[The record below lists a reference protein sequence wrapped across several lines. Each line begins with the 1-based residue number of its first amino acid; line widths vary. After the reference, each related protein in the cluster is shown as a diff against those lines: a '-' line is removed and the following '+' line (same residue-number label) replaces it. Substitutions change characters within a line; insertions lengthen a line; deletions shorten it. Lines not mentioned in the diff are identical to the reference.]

1 MTKNECRKCIQK
13 ERNNNN
19 MRIGIIGTG
28 RIAARFADTA
38 LTGVDS
44 AYISCVY
51 NPREES
57 AVRFIQQH
65 NIQACTTDWD
75 EFVDNIDAAYVASPH
90 ETHYEYSRKLLLK
103 GKHVLCEKPAALM
116 KKQVMELIDIAHDKG
131 LVYMEAIKTAYCPG
145 YKALIQIAESGRI
158 GRIVEVEAAFSRLTP
173 LNTREYKDEDCN
185 GSFLEFGSY
194 TLLPVLRL
202 LGCEYDDVTFRTVR
216 AQNGVDAYTKAFIE
230 YKDRDKTGCVDK
242 TAIVK
247 TGLAAKTEGQLVIT
261 GTNGYILAKSPWW
274 LTKEFEV
281 RYEDPGK
288 IERYKFEYEGTGL
301 CYEVREFLSRIKY
314 ADANNETCIYSGS
327 EDISIAMAGIIE
339 QFTNWNTPLY
349 KDMHNQFLKTGKNK
363 AMPKIWAHRGCCTL
377 YPENTLEAF
386 NAAAMLEGLT
396 GIELDIQL
404 TADGEMVVFHDENL
418 KRVTHIDRNVR
429 SCTLAEIKSIAI
441 PANDGKYCNI
451 PTLEEVLV
459 MMKPYCE
466 SRGILI
472 NIELKTSVIRYDGIE
487 SKAYELVRKY
497 GMEQYIVWSSFLAES
512 VDIIKRIDSNAKTA
526 VLAMSLEECI
536 SMARATHADALHPYI
551 GGLVY
556 ALPQDMQG
564 MPVRAWNGDEPFFND
579 GRPLKEAHLEEY
591 RYYGATDIFTNIP
604 ERYV

>member
-1 MTKNECRKCIQK
+1 
-13 ERNNNN
+13 

-38 LTGVDS
+38 LTGVES
-44 AYISCVY
+44 IYISCVY

-57 AVRFIQQH
+57 ALRFIQQH
-65 NIQACTTDWD
+65 NIQACTADWD

-90 ETHYEYSRKLLLK
+90 ETHYEYSRKLLLSR
-103 GKHVLCEKPAALM
+103 KHVLCEKPAAL
-116 KKQVMELIDIAHDKG
+116 KKEQVRELIDIAQNNQ
-131 LVYMEAIKTAYCPG
+131 LVYMEALKTAYCPG

-173 LNTREYKDEDCN
+173 LNTREYKDDDCN

-194 TLLPVLRL
+194 TLLPVLTL

-230 YKDRDKTGCVDK
+230 YKDEYIDK

-247 TGLAAKTEGQLVIT
+247 TGLGAKTEGQLVVT

-281 RYEDPGK
+281 RYENPGK
-288 IERYKFEYEGTGL
+288 IERYRFGYEGTGL
-301 CYEVREFLSRIKY
+301 CYEVREFVHRIK
-314 ADANNETCIYSGS
+314 NNDKKTVDIY
-327 EDISIAMAGIIE
+327 DNISIAMAE
-339 QFTNWNTPLY
+339 VMERFTDWNTPIY
-349 KDMHNQFLKTGKNK
+349 KDRHDQFLATGKNK

-386 NAAAMLEGLT
+386 RAAAELDGIT

-404 TADGEMVVFHDENL
+404 TSDGEMVVFHDENL
-418 KRVTHIDRNVR
+418 RRVTHIDRNVR
-429 SCTLAEIKSIAI
+429 GCTLAEIKNIAI
-441 PANDGKYCNI
+441 PANDGKYCSI

-487 SKAYELVRKY
+487 SKAYEIVRKY

-512 VDIIKRIDSNAKTA
+512 VDIMKKIDRDAKTA
-526 VLAMSLEECI
+526 VLAMSIEECI
-536 SMARATHADALHPYI
+536 SMARDTAADALHPYI

-556 ALPQDMQG
+556 TLPQDMQG

-591 RYYGATDIFTNIP
+591 RYYGATDIFTNMP
-604 ERYV
+604 EKYV

>member
-1 MTKNECRKCIQK
+1 
-13 ERNNNN
+13 

-38 LTGVDS
+38 LTGVES
-44 AYISCVY
+44 IYISCVY

-57 AVRFIQQH
+57 ALRFIQQH
-65 NIQACTTDWD
+65 NIQACTADWD

-90 ETHYEYSRKLLLK
+90 ETHYEYSRKLLLS
-103 GKHVLCEKPAALM
+103 GKHVLCEKPAAL
-116 KKQVMELIDIAHDKG
+116 KKEQVRELIDIAQNNQ
-131 LVYMEAIKTAYCPG
+131 LVYMEALKTAYCPG

-173 LNTREYKDEDCN
+173 LNTREYKDDDCN

-194 TLLPVLRL
+194 TLLPVLTL

-230 YKDRDKTGCVDK
+230 YKDEYIDK

-247 TGLAAKTEGQLVIT
+247 TGLGAKTEGQLVVT

-281 RYEDPGK
+281 RYENPGK
-288 IERYKFEYEGTGL
+288 IERYRFGYEGTGL
-301 CYEVREFLSRIKY
+301 CYEVREFVHRIK
-314 ADANNETCIYSGS
+314 NNDKKTVDIS
-327 EDISIAMAGIIE
+327 DNISIAMAGVME
-339 QFTNWNTPLY
+339 RFADWNTPIY
-349 KDMHNQFLKTGKNK
+349 KDRHNQFLATGKNK

-386 NAAAMLEGLT
+386 RAAAELDGIT

-404 TADGEMVVFHDENL
+404 TSDGEMVVFHDENL
-418 KRVTHIDRNVR
+418 RRVTHIDRNVR
-429 SCTLAEIKSIAI
+429 GCTLAEIKNIAI
-441 PANDGKYCNI
+441 PANDGKYCSI

-472 NIELKTSVIRYDGIE
+472 NIELKTSIIRYDGIE
-487 SKAYELVRKY
+487 SKAYEIVRKY

-512 VDIIKRIDSNAKTA
+512 VDIIKKIDRDAKTA
-526 VLAMSLEECI
+526 VLAMSIEECI
-536 SMARATHADALHPYI
+536 SMARDTAADALHPYI

-604 ERYV
+604 EKYV

>member
-1 MTKNECRKCIQK
+1 
-13 ERNNNN
+13 

-38 LTGVDS
+38 LTGIES
-44 AYISCVY
+44 TYISCVY

-65 NIQACTTDWD
+65 NIQACTADWD

-90 ETHYEYSRKLLLK
+90 ETHYEYSRKLLLS
-103 GKHVLCEKPAALM
+103 GKHVLCEKPAAL
-116 KKQVMELIDIAHDKG
+116 KKEHVRELIDIAQNNQ
-131 LVYMEAIKTAYCPG
+131 LVYMEALKTAYCPG

-173 LNTREYKDEDCN
+173 LNTREYKDDDCN

-194 TLLPVLRL
+194 TLLPVLTL

-216 AQNGVDAYTKAFIE
+216 AQNGVDVYTKAFIE
-230 YKDRDKTGCVDK
+230 YKDEYIDK

-247 TGLAAKTEGQLVIT
+247 TGLGAKTEGQLVVT

-281 RYEDPGK
+281 RYENPGK
-288 IERYKFEYEGTGL
+288 IERYRFGYEGTGL
-301 CYEVREFLSRIKY
+301 CYEVREFVHRIKN
-314 ADANNETCIYSGS
+314 DDKITVDISDN
-327 EDISIAMAGIIE
+327 ISIAMAGVME
-339 QFTNWNTPLY
+339 RFADWNTPIY
-349 KDMHNQFLKTGKNK
+349 KDRHDQFLATGKNK

-386 NAAAMLEGLT
+386 RAAAELDGIT
-396 GIELDIQL
+396 GIELEIQL
-404 TADGEMVVFHDENL
+404 TSDGEMVVFHDENL
-418 KRVTHIDRNVR
+418 RRVTHIDRNVR
-429 SCTLAEIKSIAI
+429 GCTLAEIKNIAI
-441 PANDGKYCNI
+441 PANDGKYCSI

-487 SKAYELVRKY
+487 SKAYEIVRKY

-512 VDIIKRIDSNAKTA
+512 VDIIKKIDQDAKTA
-526 VLAMSLEECI
+526 VLAMSIEECI
-536 SMARATHADALHPYI
+536 SMARDTAADALHPYI

>member
-1 MTKNECRKCIQK
+1 
-13 ERNNNN
+13 

-38 LTGVDS
+38 LTGVES
-44 AYISCVY
+44 IYISCVY

-57 AVRFIQQH
+57 ALRFIQQH
-65 NIQACTTDWD
+65 NIQACTADWD

-90 ETHYEYSRKLLLK
+90 ETHYEYSRKLLLS
-103 GKHVLCEKPAALM
+103 GKHVLCEKPAAL
-116 KKQVMELIDIAHDKG
+116 KKEQVRELIDIAQNNQ
-131 LVYMEAIKTAYCPG
+131 LVYMEALKTAYCPG

-173 LNTREYKDEDCN
+173 LNTREYKDDDCN

-194 TLLPVLRL
+194 TLLPVLTL

-230 YKDRDKTGCVDK
+230 YKDEYIDK

-247 TGLAAKTEGQLVIT
+247 TGLGAKTEGQLVVT

-281 RYEDPGK
+281 RYENPGK
-288 IERYKFEYEGTGL
+288 IERYRFGYEGTGL
-301 CYEVREFLSRIKY
+301 CYEVREFVHRIK
-314 ADANNETCIYSGS
+314 NNDKKTVDIS
-327 EDISIAMAGIIE
+327 DNISIAMAGVME
-339 QFTNWNTPLY
+339 RFADWNTPIY
-349 KDMHNQFLKTGKNK
+349 KDRHNQFLATGKNK
-363 AMPKIWAHRGCCTL
+363 AMPKIWAQRGCCTL

-386 NAAAMLEGLT
+386 RAAAELDGIT

-404 TADGEMVVFHDENL
+404 TSDGEMVVFHDENL
-418 KRVTHIDRNVR
+418 RRVTHIDRNVR
-429 SCTLAEIKSIAI
+429 GCTLAEIKNIAI
-441 PANDGKYCNI
+441 PANDGKYCSI

-472 NIELKTSVIRYDGIE
+472 NIELKTSIIRYDGIE
-487 SKAYELVRKY
+487 SKAYEIVRKY

-512 VDIIKRIDSNAKTA
+512 VDIIKKIDRDAKTA
-526 VLAMSLEECI
+526 VLAMSIEECI
-536 SMARATHADALHPYI
+536 SMARDTAADALHPYI

>member
-1 MTKNECRKCIQK
+1 
-13 ERNNNN
+13 

-38 LTGVDS
+38 LTGIES
-44 AYISCVY
+44 TYISCVY

-65 NIQACTTDWD
+65 NIQACTADWD

-90 ETHYEYSRKLLLK
+90 ETHYEYSRKLLLS
-103 GKHVLCEKPAALM
+103 GKHVLCEKPAAL
-116 KKQVMELIDIAHDKG
+116 KKEQVRELIDIAQNNQ
-131 LVYMEAIKTAYCPG
+131 LVYMEALKTAYCPG
-145 YKALIQIAESGRI
+145 YKALIKIAESGRI

-173 LNTREYKDEDCN
+173 LNTREYKDDDCN

-194 TLLPVLRL
+194 TLLPVLTL

-230 YKDRDKTGCVDK
+230 YKDEYIDK

-247 TGLAAKTEGQLVIT
+247 TGLGAKTEGQLVVT

-281 RYEDPGK
+281 RYENPGK
-288 IERYKFEYEGTGL
+288 IERYRFGYEGTGL
-301 CYEVREFLSRIKY
+301 CYEVREFVHRIK
-314 ADANNETCIYSGS
+314 NNDKKTVDIS
-327 EDISIAMAGIIE
+327 DNISIAMAGVME
-339 QFTNWNTPLY
+339 RFTDWNTPIY
-349 KDMHNQFLKTGKNK
+349 KDRHDQFLATGKNK

-386 NAAAMLEGLT
+386 RAAAELDGIT

-404 TADGEMVVFHDENL
+404 TSDGEMVVFHDENL
-418 KRVTHIDRNVR
+418 RRVTHIDRNVR
-429 SCTLAEIKSIAI
+429 GCTLAEIKNIAI
-441 PANDGKYCNI
+441 PANDGKYCSI

-487 SKAYELVRKY
+487 SKAYEIVRKY

-512 VDIIKRIDSNAKTA
+512 VDIIKKIDRDAKTA
-526 VLAMSLEECI
+526 VLAMSIEECI
-536 SMARATHADALHPYI
+536 SMARDTAADALHPYI

-604 ERYV
+604 EKYV

>member
-1 MTKNECRKCIQK
+1 
-13 ERNNNN
+13 

-38 LTGVDS
+38 LTGIES
-44 AYISCVY
+44 TYISCVY

-65 NIQACTTDWD
+65 NIQACTADWD

-90 ETHYEYSRKLLLK
+90 ETHYEYSRKLLLS
-103 GKHVLCEKPAALM
+103 GKHVLCEKPAAL
-116 KKQVMELIDIAHDKG
+116 KKEQVRELIDIAQNNQ
-131 LVYMEAIKTAYCPG
+131 LVYMEALKTAYCPG
-145 YKALIQIAESGRI
+145 YKALIKIAESGRI

-173 LNTREYKDEDCN
+173 LNTREYKDDDCN

-194 TLLPVLRL
+194 TLLPVLTL

-230 YKDRDKTGCVDK
+230 YKDEYIDK

-247 TGLAAKTEGQLVIT
+247 TGLGAKTEGQLVVT

-281 RYEDPGK
+281 RYENPGK
-288 IERYKFEYEGTGL
+288 IERYRFGYEGTGL
-301 CYEVREFLSRIKY
+301 CYEVREFVHRIK
-314 ADANNETCIYSGS
+314 NNDKKTVDIS
-327 EDISIAMAGIIE
+327 DNISIAMAGVME
-339 QFTNWNTPLY
+339 RFTDWNTPIY
-349 KDMHNQFLKTGKNK
+349 KDRHDQFLATGKNK

-386 NAAAMLEGLT
+386 RAAAELDGIT

-404 TADGEMVVFHDENL
+404 TSDGEMVVFHDENL
-418 KRVTHIDRNVR
+418 RRVTHIDRNVR
-429 SCTLAEIKSIAI
+429 GCTLAAIKNIAI
-441 PANDGKYCNI
+441 PANDGKYCSI

-487 SKAYELVRKY
+487 SKAYEIVRKY

-512 VDIIKRIDSNAKTA
+512 VDIIKKIDRDAKTA
-526 VLAMSLEECI
+526 VLAMSIEECI
-536 SMARATHADALHPYI
+536 SMARDTAVDALHPYI

>member
-1 MTKNECRKCIQK
+1 MV
-13 ERNNNN
+13 N

-38 LTGVDS
+38 LTGIES
-44 AYISCVY
+44 TYISCVY

-65 NIQACTTDWD
+65 NIQACTADWD

-90 ETHYEYSRKLLLK
+90 ETHYEYSRKLLLS
-103 GKHVLCEKPAALM
+103 GKHVLCEKPAAL
-116 KKQVMELIDIAHDKG
+116 KKEHVRELIDIAQNNQ
-131 LVYMEAIKTAYCPG
+131 LVYMEALKTAYCPG

-173 LNTREYKDEDCN
+173 LNTREYKDDDCN

-194 TLLPVLRL
+194 TLLPVLTL

-230 YKDRDKTGCVDK
+230 YKDEYIDK

-247 TGLAAKTEGQLVIT
+247 TGLGAKTEGQLVVT

-281 RYEDPGK
+281 RYENPGK
-288 IERYKFEYEGTGL
+288 IERYRFGYEGTGL
-301 CYEVREFLSRIKY
+301 CYEVREFVHRIK
-314 ADANNETCIYSGS
+314 NNDKKTVDIY
-327 EDISIAMAGIIE
+327 DNISIAMAE
-339 QFTNWNTPLY
+339 VMERFTDWNTPIY
-349 KDMHNQFLKTGKNK
+349 KDRHDQFLATGKNK
-363 AMPKIWAHRGCCTL
+363 AMPKIWARRGCCTL

-386 NAAAMLEGLT
+386 RAAAELDGIT

-404 TADGEMVVFHDENL
+404 TSDGEMVVFHDENL
-418 KRVTHIDRNVR
+418 RRVTHIDRNVR
-429 SCTLAEIKSIAI
+429 GCTLAEIKNIAI
-441 PANDGKYCNI
+441 PANDGKYCSI

-487 SKAYELVRKY
+487 SKAYEIVRKY

-512 VDIIKRIDSNAKTA
+512 VDIMKKIDRDAKTA
-526 VLAMSLEECI
+526 VLAMSIEECI
-536 SMARATHADALHPYI
+536 SMARDTAADALHPYI

-556 ALPQDMQG
+556 TLPQDMQG

-591 RYYGATDIFTNIP
+591 RYYGATDIFTNMP
-604 ERYV
+604 EKYV

>member
-1 MTKNECRKCIQK
+1 
-13 ERNNNN
+13 

-38 LTGVDS
+38 LTGIES
-44 AYISCVY
+44 TYISCVY

-65 NIQACTTDWD
+65 NIQACTADWD

-90 ETHYEYSRKLLLK
+90 ETHYEYSRKLLLS
-103 GKHVLCEKPAALM
+103 GKHVLCEKPAAL
-116 KKQVMELIDIAHDKG
+116 KKEQVRELIDIAQNNQ
-131 LVYMEAIKTAYCPG
+131 LVYMEALKTAYCPG

-173 LNTREYKDEDCN
+173 LNTREYKDDDCN

-194 TLLPVLRL
+194 TLLPVLTL

-230 YKDRDKTGCVDK
+230 YKDEYIDK

-247 TGLAAKTEGQLVIT
+247 TGLGAKTEGQLVVT

-281 RYEDPGK
+281 RYENPGK
-288 IERYKFEYEGTGL
+288 IERYRFGYEGTGL
-301 CYEVREFLSRIKY
+301 CYEVREFVHRIK
-314 ADANNETCIYSGS
+314 NNDKKTVDIS
-327 EDISIAMAGIIE
+327 DNISIAMAGVME
-339 QFTNWNTPLY
+339 RFTDWNTPIY
-349 KDMHNQFLKTGKNK
+349 KDRHDQFLATGKNK

-386 NAAAMLEGLT
+386 RAAAELDGIT
-396 GIELDIQL
+396 GIELHIQL
-404 TADGEMVVFHDENL
+404 TSDGEMVVFHDENL
-418 KRVTHIDRNVR
+418 RRVTHIDRNVR
-429 SCTLAEIKSIAI
+429 GCTLAEIKNIAI
-441 PANDGKYCNI
+441 PANDGKYCSI

-487 SKAYELVRKY
+487 SKAYEIVRKY

-512 VDIIKRIDSNAKTA
+512 VDIMKKIDRDAKTA
-526 VLAMSLEECI
+526 VLAMSIEECI
-536 SMARATHADALHPYI
+536 SMARDTAADALHPYI

-556 ALPQDMQG
+556 TLPQDMQG

>member
-1 MTKNECRKCIQK
+1 MV
-13 ERNNNN
+13 N

-38 LTGVDS
+38 LTGIES
-44 AYISCVY
+44 TYISCVY

-65 NIQACTTDWD
+65 NIQACTADWD

-90 ETHYEYSRKLLLK
+90 ETHYEYSRKLLLS
-103 GKHVLCEKPAALM
+103 GKHVLCEKPAAL
-116 KKQVMELIDIAHDKG
+116 KKEQVRELIDIAQNNQ
-131 LVYMEAIKTAYCPG
+131 LVYMEALKTAYCPG
-145 YKALIQIAESGRI
+145 YKALIKIAESGRI

-173 LNTREYKDEDCN
+173 LNTREYKDDDCN

-194 TLLPVLRL
+194 TLLPVLTL

-230 YKDRDKTGCVDK
+230 YKDEYIDK

-247 TGLAAKTEGQLVIT
+247 TGLGAKTEGQLVVT

-281 RYEDPGK
+281 RYENPGK
-288 IERYKFEYEGTGL
+288 IERYRFGYEGTGL
-301 CYEVREFLSRIKY
+301 CYEVREFVHRIK
-314 ADANNETCIYSGS
+314 NNDKKTVDIS
-327 EDISIAMAGIIE
+327 DNISIAMAGVME
-339 QFTNWNTPLY
+339 RFTDWNTPIY
-349 KDMHNQFLKTGKNK
+349 KDRHDQFLATGKNK

-386 NAAAMLEGLT
+386 RAAAELDGIT

-404 TADGEMVVFHDENL
+404 TSDGEMVVFRDENL
-418 KRVTHIDRNVR
+418 RRVTHIDRNVR
-429 SCTLAEIKSIAI
+429 GCTLAEIKNIAI
-441 PANDGKYCNI
+441 PANDGKYCSI

-487 SKAYELVRKY
+487 SKAYEIVRKY

-512 VDIIKRIDSNAKTA
+512 VDIIKKIDRDAKTA
-526 VLAMSLEECI
+526 VLAMSIEECI
-536 SMARATHADALHPYI
+536 SMARDTAADALHPYI

>member
-1 MTKNECRKCIQK
+1 
-13 ERNNNN
+13 

-38 LTGVDS
+38 LTGVES
-44 AYISCVY
+44 IYISCVY

-57 AVRFIQQH
+57 ALRFIQQH
-65 NIQACTTDWD
+65 NIQACTADWD

-90 ETHYEYSRKLLLK
+90 ETHYEYSRKLLLS
-103 GKHVLCEKPAALM
+103 GKHVLCEKPAAL
-116 KKQVMELIDIAHDKG
+116 KKEQVRELIDIAQNNQ
-131 LVYMEAIKTAYCPG
+131 LVYMEALKTAYCPG
-145 YKALIQIAESGRI
+145 YKALIKIAESGRI

-173 LNTREYKDEDCN
+173 LNTREYKDDDCN

-194 TLLPVLRL
+194 TLLPVLTL
-202 LGCEYDDVTFRTVR
+202 LGCEYDDITFRTVR

-230 YKDRDKTGCVDK
+230 YKDEYIDK

-247 TGLAAKTEGQLVIT
+247 TGLGAKTEGQLVVT

-281 RYEDPGK
+281 RYENPGK
-288 IERYKFEYEGTGL
+288 IERYRFGYEGTGL
-301 CYEVREFLSRIKY
+301 CYEVREFVHRIK
-314 ADANNETCIYSGS
+314 NNDKKNVDIS
-327 EDISIAMAGIIE
+327 DNISIAMAGVME
-339 QFTNWNTPLY
+339 RFTDWNTPIY
-349 KDMHNQFLKTGKNK
+349 KDRHDQFLATGKNK

-386 NAAAMLEGLT
+386 RAAAELDGIT

-404 TADGEMVVFHDENL
+404 TSDGEMVVFHDENL
-418 KRVTHIDRNVR
+418 RRVTHIDRNVR
-429 SCTLAEIKSIAI
+429 GCTLAEIKNIAI
-441 PANDGKYCNI
+441 PANDGKYCSI

-472 NIELKTSVIRYDGIE
+472 NIELKTSIIRYDGIE
-487 SKAYELVRKY
+487 SKAYEIVRKY

-512 VDIIKRIDSNAKTA
+512 VDIIKKIDRDAKTA
-526 VLAMSLEECI
+526 VFAMSIEECI
-536 SMARATHADALHPYI
+536 SMARDTAADALHPYI

>member
-1 MTKNECRKCIQK
+1 
-13 ERNNNN
+13 

-38 LTGVDS
+38 LTGVES
-44 AYISCVY
+44 IYISCVY

-57 AVRFIQQH
+57 ALRFIQQH
-65 NIQACTTDWD
+65 NIQACTADWD

-90 ETHYEYSRKLLLK
+90 ETHYEYSRKLLLS
-103 GKHVLCEKPAALM
+103 GKHVLCEKPAAL
-116 KKQVMELIDIAHDKG
+116 KKEHVRELIDIAQNNQ
-131 LVYMEAIKTAYCPG
+131 LVYMEALKTAYCPG
-145 YKALIQIAESGRI
+145 YKALIKIAESGRI

-173 LNTREYKDEDCN
+173 LNTREYKDDDCN

-194 TLLPVLRL
+194 TLLPVLTL
-202 LGCEYDDVTFRTVR
+202 LGCEYDDITFRTVR

-230 YKDRDKTGCVDK
+230 YKDEYIDK

-247 TGLAAKTEGQLVIT
+247 TGLGAKTEGQLVVT

-281 RYEDPGK
+281 RYENPGK
-288 IERYKFEYEGTGL
+288 IERYRFGYEGTGL
-301 CYEVREFLSRIKY
+301 CYEVREFVHRIK
-314 ADANNETCIYSGS
+314 NNDKKTVDIS
-327 EDISIAMAGIIE
+327 DNISIAMAGVME
-339 QFTNWNTPLY
+339 RFTDWNTPIY
-349 KDMHNQFLKTGKNK
+349 KDRHDQFLATGKNK

-386 NAAAMLEGLT
+386 RAAAELDGIT

-404 TADGEMVVFHDENL
+404 TSDGEMVVFHDENL
-418 KRVTHIDRNVR
+418 RRVTHIDRNVR
-429 SCTLAEIKSIAI
+429 GCTLAEIKNIAI
-441 PANDGKYCNI
+441 PANDGKYCSI

-472 NIELKTSVIRYDGIE
+472 NIELKTSIIRYDGIE
-487 SKAYELVRKY
+487 SKAYEIVRKY

-512 VDIIKRIDSNAKTA
+512 VDIIKKIDRDAKTA
-526 VLAMSLEECI
+526 VLAMSIEECI
-536 SMARATHADALHPYI
+536 SMARDTAADALHPYI

-564 MPVRAWNGDEPFFND
+564 MPVRALNGDEPFFND

>member
-1 MTKNECRKCIQK
+1 
-13 ERNNNN
+13 

-38 LTGVDS
+38 LTGVES
-44 AYISCVY
+44 IYISCVY

-57 AVRFIQQH
+57 ALRFIQQH
-65 NIQACTTDWD
+65 NIQACTADWD

-90 ETHYEYSRKLLLK
+90 ETHYEYSRKLLLS
-103 GKHVLCEKPAALM
+103 GKHVLCEKPAAL
-116 KKQVMELIDIAHDKG
+116 KKEQVRELIDIAQNNQ
-131 LVYMEAIKTAYCPG
+131 LVYMEALKTAYCPG
-145 YKALIQIAESGRI
+145 YKALIKIAESGRI

-173 LNTREYKDEDCN
+173 LNTREYKDDDCN

-194 TLLPVLRL
+194 TLLPVLTL
-202 LGCEYDDVTFRTVR
+202 LGCEYDDITFRTVR

-230 YKDRDKTGCVDK
+230 YKDEYIDK

-247 TGLAAKTEGQLVIT
+247 TGLGAKTEGQLVVT

-281 RYEDPGK
+281 RYENPGK
-288 IERYKFEYEGTGL
+288 IERYRFGYEGTGL
-301 CYEVREFLSRIKY
+301 CYEVREFVHRIK
-314 ADANNETCIYSGS
+314 NNDKKTVDIS
-327 EDISIAMAGIIE
+327 DNISIAMAGVME
-339 QFTNWNTPLY
+339 RFTDWNTPIY
-349 KDMHNQFLKTGKNK
+349 KDRHDQFLATGKNK

-386 NAAAMLEGLT
+386 RAAAELDGIT

-404 TADGEMVVFHDENL
+404 TSDGEMVVFHDENL
-418 KRVTHIDRNVR
+418 RRVTHIDRNVR
-429 SCTLAEIKSIAI
+429 GCTLAEIKNIAI
-441 PANDGKYCNI
+441 PANDGKYCSI

-472 NIELKTSVIRYDGIE
+472 NIELKTSIIRYDGIE
-487 SKAYELVRKY
+487 SKAYEIVRKY

-512 VDIIKRIDSNAKTA
+512 VDIIKKIDRDAKTA
-526 VLAMSLEECI
+526 VLAMSIEECI
-536 SMARATHADALHPYI
+536 SMARDTAADALHPYI

>member
-1 MTKNECRKCIQK
+1 
-13 ERNNNN
+13 

-38 LTGVDS
+38 LTGIES
-44 AYISCVY
+44 TYISCVY

-57 AVRFIQQH
+57 ALRFIQQH
-65 NIQACTTDWD
+65 NIQACTADWD

-90 ETHYEYSRKLLLK
+90 ETHYEYSRKLLLS
-103 GKHVLCEKPAALM
+103 GKHVLCEKPATL
-116 KKQVMELIDIAHDKG
+116 KKEQVRELIDIAQNNQ
-131 LVYMEAIKTAYCPG
+131 LVYMEALKTAYCPG

-173 LNTREYKDEDCN
+173 LNTREYKDDDCN

-194 TLLPVLRL
+194 TLLPVLTL

-230 YKDRDKTGCVDK
+230 YKDEYIDK

-247 TGLAAKTEGQLVIT
+247 TGLGAKTEGQLVVT

-281 RYEDPGK
+281 RYENPGK
-288 IERYKFEYEGTGL
+288 IERYRFGYEGTGL
-301 CYEVREFLSRIKY
+301 CYEVREFVHRIK
-314 ADANNETCIYSGS
+314 NNDKKTVDIS
-327 EDISIAMAGIIE
+327 DNISIAMAGVME
-339 QFTNWNTPLY
+339 RFTDWNTPIY
-349 KDMHNQFLKTGKNK
+349 KDRHDQFLATGKNK

-386 NAAAMLEGLT
+386 RAAAELDGIT
-396 GIELDIQL
+396 GIQLDIQL
-404 TADGEMVVFHDENL
+404 TSDGEMVVFHDENL
-418 KRVTHIDRNVR
+418 RRVTHIDRNVR
-429 SCTLAEIKSIAI
+429 GCTLAEIKNIAI
-441 PANDGKYCNI
+441 PANDGKYCSI

-472 NIELKTSVIRYDGIE
+472 NIELKTSIIRYDGIE
-487 SKAYELVRKY
+487 SKAYEIVRKY

-512 VDIIKRIDSNAKTA
+512 VDIIKKIDRDAKTA
-526 VLAMSLEECI
+526 VLAMSIEECI
-536 SMARATHADALHPYI
+536 SMARDTAADALHPYI

-604 ERYV
+604 EKYV

>member
-1 MTKNECRKCIQK
+1 
-13 ERNNNN
+13 

-38 LTGVDS
+38 LTGIES
-44 AYISCVY
+44 TYISCVY

-65 NIQACTTDWD
+65 NIQACTADWD

-90 ETHYEYSRKLLLK
+90 ETHYEYSRKLLLS
-103 GKHVLCEKPAALM
+103 GKHVLCEKPAAL
-116 KKQVMELIDIAHDKG
+116 KKEQVRELIDIAQNNQ
-131 LVYMEAIKTAYCPG
+131 LVYMEALKTAYCPG
-145 YKALIQIAESGRI
+145 YKALIKIAESGRI

-173 LNTREYKDEDCN
+173 LNTREYKDDDCN

-194 TLLPVLRL
+194 TLLPVLTL

-230 YKDRDKTGCVDK
+230 YKDEYIDK

-247 TGLAAKTEGQLVIT
+247 TGLGAKTEGQLVVT

-281 RYEDPGK
+281 RYENPGK
-288 IERYKFEYEGTGL
+288 IERYRFGYEGTGL
-301 CYEVREFLSRIKY
+301 CYEVREFVHRIK
-314 ADANNETCIYSGS
+314 NNDKKTVDIS
-327 EDISIAMAGIIE
+327 DNISIAMAGVME
-339 QFTNWNTPLY
+339 RFTDWNTPIY
-349 KDMHNQFLKTGKNK
+349 KDRHDQFLATGKNK

-386 NAAAMLEGLT
+386 RAAAELDGIT
-396 GIELDIQL
+396 GIKLDIQL
-404 TADGEMVVFHDENL
+404 TSDGEMVVFHDENL
-418 KRVTHIDRNVR
+418 RRVTHIDRNVR
-429 SCTLAEIKSIAI
+429 GCTLAEIKNIAI
-441 PANDGKYCNI
+441 PANDGKYCSI

-472 NIELKTSVIRYDGIE
+472 NIELKTSIIRYDGIE
-487 SKAYELVRKY
+487 SKAYEIVRKY

-512 VDIIKRIDSNAKTA
+512 VDIIKKIDRDAKTA
-526 VLAMSLEECI
+526 VLAMSIEECI
-536 SMARATHADALHPYI
+536 SMARDTAADALHPYI

>member
-1 MTKNECRKCIQK
+1 
-13 ERNNNN
+13 

-38 LTGVDS
+38 LTGVES
-44 AYISCVY
+44 IYISCVY

-57 AVRFIQQH
+57 ALRFIQQH
-65 NIQACTTDWD
+65 NIQACTADWD

-90 ETHYEYSRKLLLK
+90 ETHYEYSRKLLLS
-103 GKHVLCEKPAALM
+103 GKHVLCEKPAAL
-116 KKQVMELIDIAHDKG
+116 KKEQVRELIDIAQNNQ
-131 LVYMEAIKTAYCPG
+131 LVYMEALKTAYCPG

-173 LNTREYKDEDCN
+173 LNTREYKDDDCN

-194 TLLPVLRL
+194 TLLPVLTL

-230 YKDRDKTGCVDK
+230 YKDEYIDK

-247 TGLAAKTEGQLVIT
+247 TGLGAKTEGQLVVT

-281 RYEDPGK
+281 RYENPGK
-288 IERYKFEYEGTGL
+288 IERYRFGYEGTGL
-301 CYEVREFLSRIKY
+301 CYEVREFVHRIK
-314 ADANNETCIYSGS
+314 NNDKKTVDIS
-327 EDISIAMAGIIE
+327 DNISIAMAGVME
-339 QFTNWNTPLY
+339 RFADWNTPIY
-349 KDMHNQFLKTGKNK
+349 KDRHNQFLATGKNK

-386 NAAAMLEGLT
+386 RAAAELDGIT

-404 TADGEMVVFHDENL
+404 TSDGEMVVFHDENL
-418 KRVTHIDRNVR
+418 RRVTHIDRNVR
-429 SCTLAEIKSIAI
+429 GCTLAEIKNIAI
-441 PANDGKYCNI
+441 PANDGKYCSI

-466 SRGILI
+466 SRGIFI
-472 NIELKTSVIRYDGIE
+472 NIELKTSIIRYDGIE
-487 SKAYELVRKY
+487 SKAYEIVRKY

-512 VDIIKRIDSNAKTA
+512 VDIIKKIDRDAKTA
-526 VLAMSLEECI
+526 VLAMSIEECI
-536 SMARATHADALHPYI
+536 SMARDTAADALHPYI

-579 GRPLKEAHLEEY
+579 GRPLKEAYLEEY

>member
-1 MTKNECRKCIQK
+1 MV
-13 ERNNNN
+13 N

-38 LTGVDS
+38 LTGIES
-44 AYISCVY
+44 TYISCVY

-57 AVRFIQQH
+57 ALRFIQQH
-65 NIQACTTDWD
+65 NIQACTADWD

-90 ETHYEYSRKLLLK
+90 ETHYEYSRKLLLS
-103 GKHVLCEKPAALM
+103 GKHVLCEKPATL
-116 KKQVMELIDIAHDKG
+116 KKEQVRELIDIAQNNQ
-131 LVYMEAIKTAYCPG
+131 LVYMEALKTAYCPG

-173 LNTREYKDEDCN
+173 LNTREYKDDDCN

-194 TLLPVLRL
+194 TLLPVLTL

-230 YKDRDKTGCVDK
+230 YKDEYIDK

-247 TGLAAKTEGQLVIT
+247 TGLGAKTEGQLVVT

-281 RYEDPGK
+281 RYENPGK
-288 IERYKFEYEGTGL
+288 IERYRFGYEGTGL
-301 CYEVREFLSRIKY
+301 CYEVREFVHRIK
-314 ADANNETCIYSGS
+314 NNDKKTVDIS
-327 EDISIAMAGIIE
+327 DNISIAMAGVME
-339 QFTNWNTPLY
+339 RFTDWNTPIY
-349 KDMHNQFLKTGKNK
+349 KDRHDQFLATGKNK

-386 NAAAMLEGLT
+386 RAAAELDGIT

-404 TADGEMVVFHDENL
+404 TSDGEMVVFHDENL
-418 KRVTHIDRNVR
+418 RRVTHIDRNVR
-429 SCTLAEIKSIAI
+429 GCTLAEIKNIAI
-441 PANDGKYCNI
+441 PANDGKYCSI

-472 NIELKTSVIRYDGIE
+472 NIELKTSIIRYDGIE
-487 SKAYELVRKY
+487 SKAYEIVRKY

-512 VDIIKRIDSNAKTA
+512 VDIIKKIDRDAKTA
-526 VLAMSLEECI
+526 VLAMSIEECI
-536 SMARATHADALHPYI
+536 SMARDTAADALHPYI

-604 ERYV
+604 EKYV

>member
-1 MTKNECRKCIQK
+1 
-13 ERNNNN
+13 

-38 LTGVDS
+38 LTGIES
-44 AYISCVY
+44 TYISCVY

-65 NIQACTTDWD
+65 NIQACTADWD
-75 EFVDNIDAAYVASPH
+75 EFVDNIEAAYVASPH
-90 ETHYEYSRKLLLK
+90 ETHYEYSRKLLLS
-103 GKHVLCEKPAALM
+103 GKHVLCEKPAAL
-116 KKQVMELIDIAHDKG
+116 KKEQVRELIDIAQNNQ
-131 LVYMEAIKTAYCPG
+131 LVYMEALKTAYCPG
-145 YKALIQIAESGRI
+145 YKALIKIAESGRI

-173 LNTREYKDEDCN
+173 LNTREYKDDDCN

-194 TLLPVLRL
+194 TLLPVLTL

-230 YKDRDKTGCVDK
+230 YKDEYIDK

-247 TGLAAKTEGQLVIT
+247 TGLGAKTEGQLVVT

-281 RYEDPGK
+281 RYENPGK
-288 IERYKFEYEGTGL
+288 IERYRFGYEGTGL
-301 CYEVREFLSRIKY
+301 CYEVREFVHRIK
-314 ADANNETCIYSGS
+314 NNDKKTVDIS
-327 EDISIAMAGIIE
+327 DNISIAMAGVME
-339 QFTNWNTPLY
+339 RFTDWNTPIY
-349 KDMHNQFLKTGKNK
+349 KDRHDQFLATGKNK

-386 NAAAMLEGLT
+386 RAAAELDGIT

-404 TADGEMVVFHDENL
+404 TSDGEMVVFHDENL
-418 KRVTHIDRNVR
+418 RRVTHIDRNVR
-429 SCTLAEIKSIAI
+429 GCTLAEIKNIAI
-441 PANDGKYCNI
+441 PANDGKYCSI

-487 SKAYELVRKY
+487 SKAYEIVRKY

-512 VDIIKRIDSNAKTA
+512 VDIIKKIDRDAKTA
-526 VLAMSLEECI
+526 VLAMSIEECI
-536 SMARATHADALHPYI
+536 SMARDTAVDALHPYI

>member
-1 MTKNECRKCIQK
+1 
-13 ERNNNN
+13 

-38 LTGVDS
+38 LTGIES
-44 AYISCVY
+44 TYISCVY

-65 NIQACTTDWD
+65 NIQACTADWD

-90 ETHYEYSRKLLLK
+90 ETHYEYSRKLLLS
-103 GKHVLCEKPAALM
+103 GKHVLCEKPAAL
-116 KKQVMELIDIAHDKG
+116 KKEQVRELIDIAQNNQ
-131 LVYMEAIKTAYCPG
+131 LVYMEALKTAYCPG

-173 LNTREYKDEDCN
+173 LNTREYKDDDCN

-194 TLLPVLRL
+194 TLLPVLTL

-230 YKDRDKTGCVDK
+230 YKDEYIDK

-247 TGLAAKTEGQLVIT
+247 TGLGAKTEGQLVVT

-281 RYEDPGK
+281 RYENPGK
-288 IERYKFEYEGTGL
+288 IERYRFGYEGTGL
-301 CYEVREFLSRIKY
+301 CYEVREFVHRIK
-314 ADANNETCIYSGS
+314 NNDKKTVDIS
-327 EDISIAMAGIIE
+327 DNISIAMAGVME
-339 QFTNWNTPLY
+339 RFTDWNTPIY
-349 KDMHNQFLKTGKNK
+349 KDRHDQFLATGKNK
-363 AMPKIWAHRGCCTL
+363 AMPKIWAYRGCCTL

-386 NAAAMLEGLT
+386 IAAAELDGIT

-404 TADGEMVVFHDENL
+404 TSDGEMVVFHDENL
-418 KRVTHIDRNVR
+418 RRVTHIDRNVR
-429 SCTLAEIKSIAI
+429 GCTLAEIKNIAI
-441 PANDGKYCNI
+441 PANDGKYCSI

-487 SKAYELVRKY
+487 SKAYEIVRKY

-512 VDIIKRIDSNAKTA
+512 VDIIKKIDRDAKTA
-526 VLAMSLEECI
+526 VLAMSIEECI
-536 SMARATHADALHPYI
+536 SMARDTAADALHPYI

>member
-1 MTKNECRKCIQK
+1 
-13 ERNNNN
+13 

-38 LTGVDS
+38 LTGVES
-44 AYISCVY
+44 IYISCVY

-57 AVRFIQQH
+57 ALRFIQQH
-65 NIQACTTDWD
+65 NIQACTADWD

-90 ETHYEYSRKLLLK
+90 ETHYEYSRKLLLS
-103 GKHVLCEKPAALM
+103 GKHVLCEKPAAL
-116 KKQVMELIDIAHDKG
+116 KKEQVRELIDIAQNNQ
-131 LVYMEAIKTAYCPG
+131 LVYMEALKTAYCPG
-145 YKALIQIAESGRI
+145 YKALIKIAESGRI

-173 LNTREYKDEDCN
+173 LNTREYKDDDCN

-194 TLLPVLRL
+194 TLLPVLTL

-230 YKDRDKTGCVDK
+230 YKDEYIDK

-247 TGLAAKTEGQLVIT
+247 TGLGAKTEGQLVVT

-281 RYEDPGK
+281 RYENPGK
-288 IERYKFEYEGTGL
+288 IERYRFGYEGTGL
-301 CYEVREFLSRIKY
+301 CYEVREFVHRIK
-314 ADANNETCIYSGS
+314 NNDKKTVDIS
-327 EDISIAMAGIIE
+327 DNISIAMAGVME
-339 QFTNWNTPLY
+339 RFTDWNTPIY
-349 KDMHNQFLKTGKNK
+349 KDRHDQFLATGKNK
-363 AMPKIWAHRGCCTL
+363 AMPKIWVDRGCCTL

-386 NAAAMLEGLT
+386 RAAAELDGIT

-404 TADGEMVVFHDENL
+404 TSDGEMVVFHDENL
-418 KRVTHIDRNVR
+418 RRVTHIDRNVR
-429 SCTLAEIKSIAI
+429 GCTLAEIKNIAI
-441 PANDGKYCNI
+441 PANDGKYCSI

-472 NIELKTSVIRYDGIE
+472 NIELKTSIIRYDGIE
-487 SKAYELVRKY
+487 SKAYEIVRKY

-512 VDIIKRIDSNAKTA
+512 VDIIKKIDRDAKTA
-526 VLAMSLEECI
+526 VLAMSIEECI
-536 SMARATHADALHPYI
+536 SMARDTAADALHPYI

>member
-1 MTKNECRKCIQK
+1 
-13 ERNNNN
+13 

-38 LTGVDS
+38 LTGIGS
-44 AYISCVY
+44 TYISCVY

-65 NIQACTTDWD
+65 NIQACTADWD

-90 ETHYEYSRKLLLK
+90 ETHYEYSRKLLLS
-103 GKHVLCEKPAALM
+103 GKHVLCEKPAAL
-116 KKQVMELIDIAHDKG
+116 KKEQVRELIDIAQNNQ
-131 LVYMEAIKTAYCPG
+131 LVYMEALKTAYCPG
-145 YKALIQIAESGRI
+145 YKALIKIAESGRI

-173 LNTREYKDEDCN
+173 LNTREYKDDDCN

-194 TLLPVLRL
+194 TLLPVLTL

-230 YKDRDKTGCVDK
+230 YKDEYIDK

-247 TGLAAKTEGQLVIT
+247 TGLGAKTEGQLVVT

-281 RYEDPGK
+281 RYENPGK
-288 IERYKFEYEGTGL
+288 IEQYRFGYEGTGL
-301 CYEVREFLSRIKY
+301 CYEVREFVHRIK
-314 ADANNETCIYSGS
+314 NNDKKTVDIS
-327 EDISIAMAGIIE
+327 DNISIAMAGVME
-339 QFTNWNTPLY
+339 RFTDWNTPIY
-349 KDMHNQFLKTGKNK
+349 KDRHDQFLATGKNK

-386 NAAAMLEGLT
+386 RAAAELDGIT

-404 TADGEMVVFHDENL
+404 TSDGEMVVFHDENL
-418 KRVTHIDRNVR
+418 RRVTHIDRNVR
-429 SCTLAEIKSIAI
+429 GCTLAEIKNIAI
-441 PANDGKYCNI
+441 PANDGKYCSI

-472 NIELKTSVIRYDGIE
+472 NIELKTSIIRYDGIE
-487 SKAYELVRKY
+487 SKAYEIVRKY

-512 VDIIKRIDSNAKTA
+512 VDIIKKIDRDAKTA
-526 VLAMSLEECI
+526 VLAMSIEECI
-536 SMARATHADALHPYI
+536 SMARDTAVDALHPYI

-556 ALPQDMQG
+556 ARPQDMQG

>member
-1 MTKNECRKCIQK
+1 MV
-13 ERNNNN
+13 N

-38 LTGVDS
+38 LTGIES
-44 AYISCVY
+44 TYISCVY
-51 NPREES
+51 NPRGES

-65 NIQACTTDWD
+65 NIQACTADWD

-90 ETHYEYSRKLLLK
+90 ETHYEYSRKLLLS
-103 GKHVLCEKPAALM
+103 GKHVLCEKPAAL
-116 KKQVMELIDIAHDKG
+116 KKEQVRELIDIAQNNQ
-131 LVYMEAIKTAYCPG
+131 LVYMEALKTAYCPG
-145 YKALIQIAESGRI
+145 YKALIKIAESGRI

-173 LNTREYKDEDCN
+173 LNTREYKDDDCN

-194 TLLPVLRL
+194 TLLPVLTL

-230 YKDRDKTGCVDK
+230 YKDEYIDK

-247 TGLAAKTEGQLVIT
+247 TGLGAKTEGQLVVT

-281 RYEDPGK
+281 RYENPGK
-288 IERYKFEYEGTGL
+288 IERYRFGYEGTGL
-301 CYEVREFLSRIKY
+301 CYEVREFVHRIK
-314 ADANNETCIYSGS
+314 NNDKKTVDIS
-327 EDISIAMAGIIE
+327 DNISIAMAGVME
-339 QFTNWNTPLY
+339 RFTDWNTPIY
-349 KDMHNQFLKTGKNK
+349 KDRHDQFLATGKNK

-386 NAAAMLEGLT
+386 RAAAELDGIT

-404 TADGEMVVFHDENL
+404 TSDGEMVVFHDENL
-418 KRVTHIDRNVR
+418 RRVTHIDRNVR
-429 SCTLAEIKSIAI
+429 GCTLAEIKNIAI
-441 PANDGKYCNI
+441 PANDGKYCSI

-487 SKAYELVRKY
+487 SKAYEIVRKY

-512 VDIIKRIDSNAKTA
+512 VDIIKKIDRDAKTA
-526 VLAMSLEECI
+526 VLAMSIEECI
-536 SMARATHADALHPYI
+536 SMARDTAADALHPYI

>member
-1 MTKNECRKCIQK
+1 
-13 ERNNNN
+13 

-38 LTGVDS
+38 LTGIES
-44 AYISCVY
+44 TYISCVY

-65 NIQACTTDWD
+65 NIQACTADWD

-90 ETHYEYSRKLLLK
+90 ETHYEYSRKLLLS
-103 GKHVLCEKPAALM
+103 GKHVLCEKPAAL
-116 KKQVMELIDIAHDKG
+116 KKEQVRELIDIAQNNQ
-131 LVYMEAIKTAYCPG
+131 LVYMEALKTAYCPG

-173 LNTREYKDEDCN
+173 LNTREYKDDDCN

-194 TLLPVLRL
+194 TLLPVLTL

-230 YKDRDKTGCVDK
+230 YKDEYIDK

-247 TGLAAKTEGQLVIT
+247 TGLGAKTEGQLVVT

-281 RYEDPGK
+281 RYENPGK
-288 IERYKFEYEGTGL
+288 IERYRFGYEGTGL
-301 CYEVREFLSRIKY
+301 CYEVREFVHRIK
-314 ADANNETCIYSGS
+314 NNDKKTVDIS
-327 EDISIAMAGIIE
+327 DNISIAMAGVME
-339 QFTNWNTPLY
+339 RFTDWNTPIY
-349 KDMHNQFLKTGKNK
+349 KDRHNQFLATGKNK

-386 NAAAMLEGLT
+386 RAAAELDGIT

-404 TADGEMVVFHDENL
+404 TSDGEMVVFHDENL
-418 KRVTHIDRNVR
+418 RRVTHIDRNVR
-429 SCTLAEIKSIAI
+429 GCTLAEIKNIAI
-441 PANDGKYCNI
+441 PANDGKYCSI

-487 SKAYELVRKY
+487 SKAYEIVRKY

-512 VDIIKRIDSNAKTA
+512 VDIIKKIDRDAKTA
-526 VLAMSLEECI
+526 VLAMSIEECI
-536 SMARATHADALHPYI
+536 SMARDTAADALHPYL

-604 ERYV
+604 EKYV

>member
-1 MTKNECRKCIQK
+1 
-13 ERNNNN
+13 

-38 LTGVDS
+38 LTGIES
-44 AYISCVY
+44 TYISCVY

-65 NIQACTTDWD
+65 NIQACTADWD

-90 ETHYEYSRKLLLK
+90 ETHYEYSRKLLLS
-103 GKHVLCEKPAALM
+103 GKHVLCEKPAAL
-116 KKQVMELIDIAHDKG
+116 KKEHVRELIDIAQNNQ
-131 LVYMEAIKTAYCPG
+131 LVYMEALKTAYCPG
-145 YKALIQIAESGRI
+145 YKALIKIAESGRI

-173 LNTREYKDEDCN
+173 LNTREYKDDDCN

-194 TLLPVLRL
+194 TLLPVLTL

-216 AQNGVDAYTKAFIE
+216 AQNGVDVYTKAFIE
-230 YKDRDKTGCVDK
+230 YKDEYIDK

-247 TGLAAKTEGQLVIT
+247 TGLGAKTEGQLVVT

-281 RYEDPGK
+281 RYENPGK
-288 IERYKFEYEGTGL
+288 IERYRFGYEGTGL
-301 CYEVREFLSRIKY
+301 CYEVREFVHRIKNK
-314 ADANNETCIYSGS
+314 DKKTVDISDN
-327 EDISIAMAGIIE
+327 ISIAMAGVME
-339 QFTNWNTPLY
+339 RFTDWNTPIY
-349 KDMHNQFLKTGKNK
+349 KDRHDQFLATGKNK
-363 AMPKIWAHRGCCTL
+363 AMPKIWAYRGCCTL

-386 NAAAMLEGLT
+386 RAAAELDGIT

-404 TADGEMVVFHDENL
+404 TSDGEMVVFHDENL
-418 KRVTHIDRNVR
+418 RRVTHIDRNVR
-429 SCTLAEIKSIAI
+429 GCTLAEIKNIAI
-441 PANDGKYCNI
+441 PANDGKYCSI

-487 SKAYELVRKY
+487 SKAYEIVRKY

-512 VDIIKRIDSNAKTA
+512 VDIMKKIDRDAKTA
-526 VLAMSLEECI
+526 VLAMSIEECI
-536 SMARATHADALHPYI
+536 SMARDTAADALHPYI

>member
-1 MTKNECRKCIQK
+1 
-13 ERNNNN
+13 

-38 LTGVDS
+38 LTGIES
-44 AYISCVY
+44 TYISCVY

-65 NIQACTTDWD
+65 NIQACTADWD

-90 ETHYEYSRKLLLK
+90 ETHYEYSRKLLLS
-103 GKHVLCEKPAALM
+103 GKHVLCEKPAAL
-116 KKQVMELIDIAHDKG
+116 KKEQVRELIDIAQNNQ
-131 LVYMEAIKTAYCPG
+131 LVYMEALKTAYCPG
-145 YKALIQIAESGRI
+145 YKALIKIAESGRI

-173 LNTREYKDEDCN
+173 LNTREYKDDDCN
-185 GSFLEFGSY
+185 GSFFEFGSY
-194 TLLPVLRL
+194 TLLPVLTL

-230 YKDRDKTGCVDK
+230 YKDEYIDK

-247 TGLAAKTEGQLVIT
+247 TGLGAKTEGQLVVT

-281 RYEDPGK
+281 RYENPGK
-288 IERYKFEYEGTGL
+288 IERYRFGYEGTGL
-301 CYEVREFLSRIKY
+301 CYEVREFVHRIK
-314 ADANNETCIYSGS
+314 NNDKKTVDIS
-327 EDISIAMAGIIE
+327 DNISIAMAGVME
-339 QFTNWNTPLY
+339 RFTDWNTPIY
-349 KDMHNQFLKTGKNK
+349 KDRHNQFLATGKNK

-386 NAAAMLEGLT
+386 RAAAELDGIT

-404 TADGEMVVFHDENL
+404 TSDGEMVVFHDENL
-418 KRVTHIDRNVR
+418 RRVTHIDRNVR
-429 SCTLAEIKSIAI
+429 GCTLAEIKNIAI
-441 PANDGKYCNI
+441 PANDGKYCSI

-487 SKAYELVRKY
+487 SKAYEIVRKY

-512 VDIIKRIDSNAKTA
+512 VDIIKKIDRDAKTA
-526 VLAMSLEECI
+526 VLAMSIEECI
-536 SMARATHADALHPYI
+536 SMARDTAADALHPYI

>member
-1 MTKNECRKCIQK
+1 
-13 ERNNNN
+13 

-38 LTGVDS
+38 LTGVES
-44 AYISCVY
+44 IYISCVY

-57 AVRFIQQH
+57 ALRFIQQH
-65 NIQACTTDWD
+65 NIQACTADWD

-90 ETHYEYSRKLLLK
+90 ETHYEYSRKLLLS
-103 GKHVLCEKPAALM
+103 GKHVLCEKPAAL
-116 KKQVMELIDIAHDKG
+116 KKEQVRELIDIAQNNQ
-131 LVYMEAIKTAYCPG
+131 LVYMEALKTAYCHG

-173 LNTREYKDEDCN
+173 LNTREYKDDDCN

-194 TLLPVLRL
+194 TLLPVLTL

-230 YKDRDKTGCVDK
+230 YKDEYIDK

-247 TGLAAKTEGQLVIT
+247 TGLGAKTEGQLVVT

-281 RYEDPGK
+281 RYENPGK
-288 IERYKFEYEGTGL
+288 IERYRFGYEGTGL
-301 CYEVREFLSRIKY
+301 CYEVREFVHRIK
-314 ADANNETCIYSGS
+314 NNDKKTVDIS
-327 EDISIAMAGIIE
+327 DNISIAMAGVME
-339 QFTNWNTPLY
+339 RFADWNTPIY
-349 KDMHNQFLKTGKNK
+349 KDRHNQFLATGKNK

-386 NAAAMLEGLT
+386 RAAAELDGIT

-404 TADGEMVVFHDENL
+404 TSDGEMVVFHDENL
-418 KRVTHIDRNVR
+418 RRVTHIDRNVR
-429 SCTLAEIKSIAI
+429 GCTLAEIKNIAI
-441 PANDGKYCNI
+441 PANDGKYCSI

-472 NIELKTSVIRYDGIE
+472 NIELKTSIIRYDGIE
-487 SKAYELVRKY
+487 SKAYEIVRKY

-512 VDIIKRIDSNAKTA
+512 VDIIKKIDRDAKTA
-526 VLAMSLEECI
+526 VLAMSIEECI
-536 SMARATHADALHPYI
+536 SMARDTAADALHPYI

>member
-1 MTKNECRKCIQK
+1 
-13 ERNNNN
+13 

-38 LTGVDS
+38 LTGIES
-44 AYISCVY
+44 TYISCVY

-65 NIQACTTDWD
+65 NIQACTADWD

-90 ETHYEYSRKLLLK
+90 ETHYEYSRKLLLS
-103 GKHVLCEKPAALM
+103 GKHVLCEKPAAL
-116 KKQVMELIDIAHDKG
+116 KKEHVRELIDIAQNNQ
-131 LVYMEAIKTAYCPG
+131 LVYMEALKTAYCPG

-173 LNTREYKDEDCN
+173 LNTREYKDDDCN

-194 TLLPVLRL
+194 TLLPVLTL

-216 AQNGVDAYTKAFIE
+216 AQNGVDVYTKAFIE
-230 YKDRDKTGCVDK
+230 YKDEYIDK

-247 TGLAAKTEGQLVIT
+247 TGLGAKTEGQLVVT

-281 RYEDPGK
+281 RYENPGK
-288 IERYKFEYEGTGL
+288 IERYRFGYEGTGL
-301 CYEVREFLSRIKY
+301 CYEVREFVHRIKN
-314 ADANNETCIYSGS
+314 DDKITVDISDN
-327 EDISIAMAGIIE
+327 ISIAMAGVME
-339 QFTNWNTPLY
+339 RFADWNTPIY
-349 KDMHNQFLKTGKNK
+349 KDRHDQFLATGKNK
-363 AMPKIWAHRGCCTL
+363 AMPKIWAYRGCCTL

-386 NAAAMLEGLT
+386 RAAAELDGIT

-404 TADGEMVVFHDENL
+404 TSDGEMVVFHDENL
-418 KRVTHIDRNVR
+418 RRVTHIDRNVR
-429 SCTLAEIKSIAI
+429 GCTLAEIKNIAI
-441 PANDGKYCNI
+441 PANDGKYCSI

-487 SKAYELVRKY
+487 SKAYEIVRKY

-512 VDIIKRIDSNAKTA
+512 VDIMKKIDRDAKTA
-526 VLAMSLEECI
+526 VLAMSIEECI
-536 SMARATHADALHPYI
+536 SMARDTAADALHPYI

>member
-1 MTKNECRKCIQK
+1 
-13 ERNNNN
+13 

-38 LTGVDS
+38 LTGIES
-44 AYISCVY
+44 TYISCVY

-65 NIQACTTDWD
+65 NIQACTADWD

-90 ETHYEYSRKLLLK
+90 ETHYEYSRKLLLS
-103 GKHVLCEKPAALM
+103 GKHVLCEKPAAL
-116 KKQVMELIDIAHDKG
+116 KKEQVRELIDIAQNNQ
-131 LVYMEAIKTAYCPG
+131 LVYMEALKTAYCPG

-173 LNTREYKDEDCN
+173 LNTREYKDDDCN

-194 TLLPVLRL
+194 TLLPVLTL

-230 YKDRDKTGCVDK
+230 YKDEYIDK

-247 TGLAAKTEGQLVIT
+247 TGLGAKTEGQLVVT

-281 RYEDPGK
+281 RYENPGK
-288 IERYKFEYEGTGL
+288 IEQYRFGYEGTGL
-301 CYEVREFLSRIKY
+301 CYEVREFVHRIK
-314 ADANNETCIYSGS
+314 NNDKKTVDIS
-327 EDISIAMAGIIE
+327 DNISIAMAGVME
-339 QFTNWNTPLY
+339 RFTDWNTPIY
-349 KDMHNQFLKTGKNK
+349 KDRHDQFLATGKNK

-386 NAAAMLEGLT
+386 RAAAELDGIT

-404 TADGEMVVFHDENL
+404 TSDGEMVVFHDENL
-418 KRVTHIDRNVR
+418 RRVTHIDRNVR
-429 SCTLAEIKSIAI
+429 GCTLAEIKNIAI
-441 PANDGKYCNI
+441 PANDGKYCSI

-487 SKAYELVRKY
+487 SKAYEIVRKY

-512 VDIIKRIDSNAKTA
+512 VDIMKKIDRDAKTA
-526 VLAMSLEECI
+526 VLAMSIEECI
-536 SMARATHADALHPYI
+536 SMARDTAADALYPYI

-556 ALPQDMQG
+556 TLPQDMQG

-591 RYYGATDIFTNIP
+591 RYYGATDIFTNMP
-604 ERYV
+604 EKYV

>member
-1 MTKNECRKCIQK
+1 
-13 ERNNNN
+13 

-38 LTGVDS
+38 LTGIES
-44 AYISCVY
+44 TYISCVY

-65 NIQACTTDWD
+65 NIQVCTADWD

-90 ETHYEYSRKLLLK
+90 ETHYEYSRKLLLS
-103 GKHVLCEKPAALM
+103 GKHVLCEKPAAL
-116 KKQVMELIDIAHDKG
+116 KKEQVRELIDIAQNNQ
-131 LVYMEAIKTAYCPG
+131 LVYMEALKTAYCPG
-145 YKALIQIAESGRI
+145 YKALIKIAESGRI

-173 LNTREYKDEDCN
+173 LNTREYKDDDCN

-194 TLLPVLRL
+194 TLLPVLTL

-230 YKDRDKTGCVDK
+230 YKDEYIDK

-247 TGLAAKTEGQLVIT
+247 TGLGAKTEGQLVVT

-281 RYEDPGK
+281 RYENPGK
-288 IERYKFEYEGTGL
+288 IERYRFGYEGTGL
-301 CYEVREFLSRIKY
+301 CYEVREFVHRIK
-314 ADANNETCIYSGS
+314 NNDKKTVDIS
-327 EDISIAMAGIIE
+327 DNISIAMAGVME
-339 QFTNWNTPLY
+339 RFTDWNTPIY
-349 KDMHNQFLKTGKNK
+349 KDRHNQFLATGKNK

-386 NAAAMLEGLT
+386 RAAAELDGIT

-404 TADGEMVVFHDENL
+404 TSDGEMVVFHDENL
-418 KRVTHIDRNVR
+418 RRVTHIDRNVR
-429 SCTLAEIKSIAI
+429 GCTLAEIKNIAI
-441 PANDGKYCNI
+441 PANDGKYCSI

-487 SKAYELVRKY
+487 SKAYEIVRKY

-512 VDIIKRIDSNAKTA
+512 VDIIKKIDRDAKTA
-526 VLAMSLEECI
+526 VLAMSIEECI
-536 SMARATHADALHPYI
+536 SMARDTAADALHPYI

>member
-1 MTKNECRKCIQK
+1 
-13 ERNNNN
+13 

-38 LTGVDS
+38 LTGIES
-44 AYISCVY
+44 TYISCVY

-65 NIQACTTDWD
+65 NIQACTADWD

-90 ETHYEYSRKLLLK
+90 ETHYEYSRKLLLS
-103 GKHVLCEKPAALM
+103 GKHVLCEKPAAL
-116 KKQVMELIDIAHDKG
+116 KKEQVRELIDIAQNNQ
-131 LVYMEAIKTAYCPG
+131 LVYMEALKTAYCPG
-145 YKALIQIAESGRI
+145 YKALIKIAESGRI

-173 LNTREYKDEDCN
+173 LNTREYKDDDCN

-194 TLLPVLRL
+194 TLLPVLTL

-230 YKDRDKTGCVDK
+230 YKDEYIDK

-247 TGLAAKTEGQLVIT
+247 TGLGAKTEGQLVVT

-281 RYEDPGK
+281 RYENPGK
-288 IERYKFEYEGTGL
+288 IEQYRFGYEGTGL
-301 CYEVREFLSRIKY
+301 CYEVREFVHRIK
-314 ADANNETCIYSGS
+314 NNDKKTVDIS
-327 EDISIAMAGIIE
+327 DNISIAMAGVME
-339 QFTNWNTPLY
+339 RFTDWNTPIY
-349 KDMHNQFLKTGKNK
+349 KDRHDQFLATGKNK

-386 NAAAMLEGLT
+386 RAAAELDGIT

-404 TADGEMVVFHDENL
+404 TSDGEMVVFHDENL
-418 KRVTHIDRNVR
+418 RRVTHIDRNVR
-429 SCTLAEIKSIAI
+429 GCTLAEIKNIAI
-441 PANDGKYCNI
+441 PANDGKYCSI

-472 NIELKTSVIRYDGIE
+472 NIELKTSIIRYDGIE
-487 SKAYELVRKY
+487 SKAYEIVRKY

-512 VDIIKRIDSNAKTA
+512 VDIIKKIDRDAKTA
-526 VLAMSLEECI
+526 VLAMSIEECI
-536 SMARATHADALHPYI
+536 SMARDTAVDALHPYI

-564 MPVRAWNGDEPFFND
+564 MPVRALNGDEPFFND

>member
-1 MTKNECRKCIQK
+1 MV
-13 ERNNNN
+13 N

-38 LTGVDS
+38 LTGIES
-44 AYISCVY
+44 TYISCVY

-65 NIQACTTDWD
+65 NIQACTADWD

-90 ETHYEYSRKLLLK
+90 ETHYEYSRKLLLS
-103 GKHVLCEKPAALM
+103 GKHVLCEKPAAL
-116 KKQVMELIDIAHDKG
+116 KKEHVRELIDIAQNNQ
-131 LVYMEAIKTAYCPG
+131 LVYMEALKTAYCPG

-173 LNTREYKDEDCN
+173 LNTREYKDDDCN

-194 TLLPVLRL
+194 TLLPVLTL

-216 AQNGVDAYTKAFIE
+216 AQNGVDVYTKAFIE
-230 YKDRDKTGCVDK
+230 YKDEYIDK

-247 TGLAAKTEGQLVIT
+247 TGLGAKTEGQLVVT

-281 RYEDPGK
+281 RYENPGK
-288 IERYKFEYEGTGL
+288 IERYRFGYEGTGL
-301 CYEVREFLSRIKY
+301 CYEVREFVHRIKN
-314 ADANNETCIYSGS
+314 DDKITVDISDN
-327 EDISIAMAGIIE
+327 ISIAMAGVME
-339 QFTNWNTPLY
+339 RFADWNTPIY
-349 KDMHNQFLKTGKNK
+349 KDRHDQFLATGKNK

-386 NAAAMLEGLT
+386 RAAAELDGIT
-396 GIELDIQL
+396 GIELNIQL
-404 TADGEMVVFHDENL
+404 TSDGEMVVFHDENL
-418 KRVTHIDRNVR
+418 RRVTHIDRNVR
-429 SCTLAEIKSIAI
+429 GCTLAEIKNIAI
-441 PANDGKYCNI
+441 PANDGKYCSI

-487 SKAYELVRKY
+487 SKAYEIVRKY

-512 VDIIKRIDSNAKTA
+512 VDIIKKIDQDAKTA
-526 VLAMSLEECI
+526 VLAMSIEECI
-536 SMARATHADALHPYI
+536 SMARDTAADALHPYI

>member
-1 MTKNECRKCIQK
+1 
-13 ERNNNN
+13 

-38 LTGVDS
+38 LTGIES
-44 AYISCVY
+44 TYISCVY

-65 NIQACTTDWD
+65 NIQACTANWD

-90 ETHYEYSRKLLLK
+90 ETHYEYSRKLLLS
-103 GKHVLCEKPAALM
+103 GKHVLCEKPAAL
-116 KKQVMELIDIAHDKG
+116 KKEQVRELIDIAQNNQ
-131 LVYMEAIKTAYCPG
+131 LVYMEALKTAYCPG
-145 YKALIQIAESGRI
+145 YKALIKIAESGRI

-173 LNTREYKDEDCN
+173 LNTREYKDDDCN

-194 TLLPVLRL
+194 TLLPVLTL

-230 YKDRDKTGCVDK
+230 YKDEYIDK

-247 TGLAAKTEGQLVIT
+247 TGLGAKTEGQLVVT

-281 RYEDPGK
+281 RYENPGK
-288 IERYKFEYEGTGL
+288 IERYRFGYEGTGL
-301 CYEVREFLSRIKY
+301 CYEVREFVHRIK
-314 ADANNETCIYSGS
+314 NNDKKTVDIS
-327 EDISIAMAGIIE
+327 DNISIAMAGVME
-339 QFTNWNTPLY
+339 RFTDWNTPIY
-349 KDMHNQFLKTGKNK
+349 KDRHDQFLATGKNK

-386 NAAAMLEGLT
+386 RAAAELDGIT

-404 TADGEMVVFHDENL
+404 TSDGEMVVFNDENL
-418 KRVTHIDRNVR
+418 RRVTHIDRNVR
-429 SCTLAEIKSIAI
+429 GCTLAEIKNIAI
-441 PANDGKYCNI
+441 PANDGKYCSI

-472 NIELKTSVIRYDGIE
+472 NIELKTSIIRYDGIE
-487 SKAYELVRKY
+487 SKAYEIVRKY

-512 VDIIKRIDSNAKTA
+512 VDIIKKIDRDAKTA
-526 VLAMSLEECI
+526 VLAMSIEECI
-536 SMARATHADALHPYI
+536 SMARDTAADALHPYI

>member
-1 MTKNECRKCIQK
+1 MV
-13 ERNNNN
+13 N

-38 LTGVDS
+38 LTGIES
-44 AYISCVY
+44 TYISCVY

-65 NIQACTTDWD
+65 NIQACTADWD

-90 ETHYEYSRKLLLK
+90 ETHYEYSRKLLLS
-103 GKHVLCEKPAALM
+103 GKHVLCEKPAAL
-116 KKQVMELIDIAHDKG
+116 KKEHVRELIDIAQNNQ
-131 LVYMEAIKTAYCPG
+131 LVYMEALKTAYCPG

-173 LNTREYKDEDCN
+173 LNTREYKDDDCN

-194 TLLPVLRL
+194 TLLPVLTL

-216 AQNGVDAYTKAFIE
+216 AQNGVDVYTKAFIE
-230 YKDRDKTGCVDK
+230 YKDEYIDK

-247 TGLAAKTEGQLVIT
+247 TGLGAKTEGQLVVT

-281 RYEDPGK
+281 RYENPGK
-288 IERYKFEYEGTGL
+288 IERYRFGYEGTGL
-301 CYEVREFLSRIKY
+301 CYEVREFVHRIKN
-314 ADANNETCIYSGS
+314 DDKITVDISDN
-327 EDISIAMAGIIE
+327 ISIAMAGVME
-339 QFTNWNTPLY
+339 RFTDWNTPIY
-349 KDMHNQFLKTGKNK
+349 KDRHDQFLATGKNK
-363 AMPKIWAHRGCCTL
+363 AMPKIWVYRGCCTL

-386 NAAAMLEGLT
+386 RAAAELDGIT

-404 TADGEMVVFHDENL
+404 TSDGEMVVFHDENL
-418 KRVTHIDRNVR
+418 RRVTHIDRNVR
-429 SCTLAEIKSIAI
+429 GCTLAEIKNIAI
-441 PANDGKYCNI
+441 PANDGKYCSI

-487 SKAYELVRKY
+487 SKAYEIVRKY

-512 VDIIKRIDSNAKTA
+512 VDIIKKIDQDAKTA
-526 VLAMSLEECI
+526 VLAMSIEECI
-536 SMARATHADALHPYI
+536 SMARDTAADALHPYI

>member
-1 MTKNECRKCIQK
+1 
-13 ERNNNN
+13 

-38 LTGVDS
+38 LTGIES
-44 AYISCVY
+44 TYISCVY

-65 NIQACTTDWD
+65 NIQACTADWD

-90 ETHYEYSRKLLLK
+90 ETHYEYSRKLLLS
-103 GKHVLCEKPAALM
+103 GKHVLCEKPAAL
-116 KKQVMELIDIAHDKG
+116 KKEQVRELIDIAQNNQ
-131 LVYMEAIKTAYCPG
+131 LVYMEALKTAYCPG

-173 LNTREYKDEDCN
+173 LNTREYKDDDCN

-194 TLLPVLRL
+194 TLLPVLTL

-230 YKDRDKTGCVDK
+230 YKDEYIDK

-247 TGLAAKTEGQLVIT
+247 TGLGAKTEGQLVVT

-281 RYEDPGK
+281 RYENPGK
-288 IERYKFEYEGTGL
+288 IERYRFGYEGTGL
-301 CYEVREFLSRIKY
+301 CYEVREFVHRIK
-314 ADANNETCIYSGS
+314 NNDKKTVDIS
-327 EDISIAMAGIIE
+327 DNISIAMAGVME
-339 QFTNWNTPLY
+339 RFTDWNTPIY
-349 KDMHNQFLKTGKNK
+349 KDRHNQFLATGKNK

-386 NAAAMLEGLT
+386 RAAAELDGIT

-404 TADGEMVVFHDENL
+404 TSDGEMVVFHDENL
-418 KRVTHIDRNVR
+418 RRVTHIDRNVR
-429 SCTLAEIKSIAI
+429 GCTLAEIKNIAI
-441 PANDGKYCNI
+441 PANDGKYCSI

-487 SKAYELVRKY
+487 SKAYEIVRKY

-512 VDIIKRIDSNAKTA
+512 VDIIKKIDQDAKTA
-526 VLAMSLEECI
+526 VLAMSIEECI
-536 SMARATHADALHPYI
+536 SMARDTAADALHPYI

>member
-1 MTKNECRKCIQK
+1 
-13 ERNNNN
+13 

-38 LTGVDS
+38 LTGVES
-44 AYISCVY
+44 IYISCVY

-57 AVRFIQQH
+57 ALRFIQQH
-65 NIQACTTDWD
+65 NIQACTADWD

-90 ETHYEYSRKLLLK
+90 ETHYEYSRKLLLS
-103 GKHVLCEKPAALM
+103 GKHVLCEKPAAL
-116 KKQVMELIDIAHDKG
+116 KKEQVRELIDIAQNNQ
-131 LVYMEAIKTAYCPG
+131 LVYMEALKTAYCPG
-145 YKALIQIAESGRI
+145 YKALIKIAESGRI

-173 LNTREYKDEDCN
+173 LNTREYKDDDCN

-194 TLLPVLRL
+194 TLLPVLTL

-230 YKDRDKTGCVDK
+230 YKDEYIDK

-247 TGLAAKTEGQLVIT
+247 TGLGAKTEGQLVVT

-281 RYEDPGK
+281 RYENPGK
-288 IERYKFEYEGTGL
+288 IERYRFGYEGTGL
-301 CYEVREFLSRIKY
+301 CYEVREFVHRIK
-314 ADANNETCIYSGS
+314 NNDKKTVDIS
-327 EDISIAMAGIIE
+327 DNISIAMAGVME
-339 QFTNWNTPLY
+339 RFTDWNTPIY
-349 KDMHNQFLKTGKNK
+349 KDRHDQFLATGKNK

-386 NAAAMLEGLT
+386 RAAAELDGIT

-404 TADGEMVVFHDENL
+404 TSDGEMVVFHDENL
-418 KRVTHIDRNVR
+418 RRVTHKDRNVR
-429 SCTLAEIKSIAI
+429 GCTLAEIKNIAI
-441 PANDGKYCNI
+441 PANDGKYCSI

-472 NIELKTSVIRYDGIE
+472 NIELKTSIIRYDGIE
-487 SKAYELVRKY
+487 SKAYEIVRKY

-512 VDIIKRIDSNAKTA
+512 VDIIKKIDRDAKTA
-526 VLAMSLEECI
+526 VLAMSIEECI
-536 SMARATHADALHPYI
+536 SMARDTAADALHPYI

-604 ERYV
+604 EKYV

>member
-1 MTKNECRKCIQK
+1 
-13 ERNNNN
+13 

-38 LTGVDS
+38 LTGVES
-44 AYISCVY
+44 IYISCVY

-57 AVRFIQQH
+57 ALRFIQQH
-65 NIQACTTDWD
+65 NIQACTADWD

-90 ETHYEYSRKLLLK
+90 ETHYEYSRKLLLS
-103 GKHVLCEKPAALM
+103 GKHVLCEKPAAL
-116 KKQVMELIDIAHDKG
+116 KKEQVRELIDIAQNNQ
-131 LVYMEAIKTAYCPG
+131 LVYMEALKTAYCPG
-145 YKALIQIAESGRI
+145 YKALIKIAESGRI

-173 LNTREYKDEDCN
+173 LNTREYKDDDCN

-194 TLLPVLRL
+194 TLLPVLTL

-230 YKDRDKTGCVDK
+230 YKDEYIDK

-247 TGLAAKTEGQLVIT
+247 TGLGAKTEGQLVVT

-281 RYEDPGK
+281 RYENPGK
-288 IERYKFEYEGTGL
+288 IERYRFGYEGTGL
-301 CYEVREFLSRIKY
+301 CYEVREFVHRIK
-314 ADANNETCIYSGS
+314 NNDKKTVDIS
-327 EDISIAMAGIIE
+327 DNISIAMAGVME
-339 QFTNWNTPLY
+339 RFTDWNTPIY
-349 KDMHNQFLKTGKNK
+349 KDRHDQFLATGKNK

-386 NAAAMLEGLT
+386 RAAAELDGIT

-404 TADGEMVVFHDENL
+404 TSDGEMVVFHDENL
-418 KRVTHIDRNVR
+418 RRVTHIDRNVR
-429 SCTLAEIKSIAI
+429 GCTLAEIKNIAI
-441 PANDGKYCNI
+441 PANDGKYCSI

-487 SKAYELVRKY
+487 SKAYEIVRKY

-512 VDIIKRIDSNAKTA
+512 VDIIKKIDRDAKTA
-526 VLAMSLEECI
+526 VLAMSIEECI
-536 SMARATHADALHPYI
+536 SMARDTAADALHPYI

-604 ERYV
+604 EKYV

>member
-1 MTKNECRKCIQK
+1 
-13 ERNNNN
+13 

-38 LTGVDS
+38 LTGIES
-44 AYISCVY
+44 TYISCVY

-65 NIQACTTDWD
+65 NIQACTADWD

-90 ETHYEYSRKLLLK
+90 ETHYEYSRKLLLS
-103 GKHVLCEKPAALM
+103 GKHVLCEKPAAL
-116 KKQVMELIDIAHDKG
+116 KKEQVRELIDIAQNNQ
-131 LVYMEAIKTAYCPG
+131 LVYMEALKTAYCPG
-145 YKALIQIAESGRI
+145 YKALIKIAESGRI

-173 LNTREYKDEDCN
+173 LNTREYKDDDCN

-194 TLLPVLRL
+194 TLLPVLTL

-230 YKDRDKTGCVDK
+230 YKDEYIDK

-247 TGLAAKTEGQLVIT
+247 TGLGAKTEGQLVVT

-281 RYEDPGK
+281 RYENPGK
-288 IERYKFEYEGTGL
+288 IERYRFGYEGTGL
-301 CYEVREFLSRIKY
+301 CYEVREFVHRIK
-314 ADANNETCIYSGS
+314 NNDKKTVDIS
-327 EDISIAMAGIIE
+327 DNISIAMAGVME
-339 QFTNWNTPLY
+339 RFTDWNTPIY
-349 KDMHNQFLKTGKNK
+349 KDRHDQFLATGKNK

-386 NAAAMLEGLT
+386 RAAAELDGIT

-404 TADGEMVVFHDENL
+404 TSDGEMVVFNDENL
-418 KRVTHIDRNVR
+418 RRVTHIDRNVR
-429 SCTLAEIKSIAI
+429 GCTLAEIKNIAI
-441 PANDGKYCNI
+441 PANDGKYCSI

-472 NIELKTSVIRYDGIE
+472 NIELKTSIIRYDGIE
-487 SKAYELVRKY
+487 SKAYEIVRKY

-512 VDIIKRIDSNAKTA
+512 VDIIKKIDRDAKTA
-526 VLAMSLEECI
+526 VLAMSIEECI
-536 SMARATHADALHPYI
+536 SMARDTAADALHPYI

>member
-1 MTKNECRKCIQK
+1 
-13 ERNNNN
+13 

-38 LTGVDS
+38 LTGVES
-44 AYISCVY
+44 IYISCVY

-57 AVRFIQQH
+57 ALRFIQQH
-65 NIQACTTDWD
+65 NIQACTADWD

-90 ETHYEYSRKLLLK
+90 ETHYEYSRKLLLS
-103 GKHVLCEKPAALM
+103 GKHVLCEKPAAL
-116 KKQVMELIDIAHDKG
+116 KKEQVRELIDIAQNNQ
-131 LVYMEAIKTAYCPG
+131 LVYMEALKTAYCPG
-145 YKALIQIAESGRI
+145 YKALIKIAESGRI

-173 LNTREYKDEDCN
+173 LNTREYKDDDCN

-194 TLLPVLRL
+194 TLLPVLTL

-230 YKDRDKTGCVDK
+230 YKDEYIDK

-247 TGLAAKTEGQLVIT
+247 TGLGAKTEGQLVVT

-281 RYEDPGK
+281 RYENPGK
-288 IERYKFEYEGTGL
+288 IERYRFGYEGTGL
-301 CYEVREFLSRIKY
+301 CYEVREFVHRIK
-314 ADANNETCIYSGS
+314 NNDKKTVDIS
-327 EDISIAMAGIIE
+327 DNISIAMAGVME
-339 QFTNWNTPLY
+339 RFTDWNTPIY
-349 KDMHNQFLKTGKNK
+349 KDRHDQFLATGKNK

-386 NAAAMLEGLT
+386 RAAAELDGIT

-404 TADGEMVVFHDENL
+404 TSDGEMVVFHDENL
-418 KRVTHIDRNVR
+418 RRVTHIDRNVR
-429 SCTLAEIKSIAI
+429 GCTLAEIKNIAI
-441 PANDGKYCNI
+441 PANDGKYCSI

-472 NIELKTSVIRYDGIE
+472 NISIIRYDGIE
-487 SKAYELVRKY
+487 SKAYEIVRKY

-512 VDIIKRIDSNAKTA
+512 VDIIKKIDRDAKTA
-526 VLAMSLEECI
+526 VLAMSIEECI
-536 SMARATHADALHPYI
+536 SMARDTAADALHPYI

>member
-1 MTKNECRKCIQK
+1 
-13 ERNNNN
+13 

-38 LTGVDS
+38 LTGIES
-44 AYISCVY
+44 TYISCVY

-65 NIQACTTDWD
+65 NIQACTADWD

-90 ETHYEYSRKLLLK
+90 ETHYEYSRKLLLS
-103 GKHVLCEKPAALM
+103 GKHVLCEKPAAL
-116 KKQVMELIDIAHDKG
+116 KKEQVRELIDIAQNNQ
-131 LVYMEAIKTAYCPG
+131 LVYMEALKTAYCPG
-145 YKALIQIAESGRI
+145 YKALIKIAESGRI

-173 LNTREYKDEDCN
+173 LNTREYKDDDCN

-194 TLLPVLRL
+194 TLLPVLTL

-230 YKDRDKTGCVDK
+230 YKDEYIDK

-247 TGLAAKTEGQLVIT
+247 TGLGAKTEGQLVVT

-281 RYEDPGK
+281 RYENPGK
-288 IERYKFEYEGTGL
+288 IERYRFGYEGTGL
-301 CYEVREFLSRIKY
+301 CYEVREFVHRIKN
-314 ADANNETCIYSGS
+314 DDKKTVDISDN
-327 EDISIAMAGIIE
+327 ISIAMAGVME
-339 QFTNWNTPLY
+339 RFADWNTPIY
-349 KDMHNQFLKTGKNK
+349 KDRHNQFLATGKNK
-363 AMPKIWAHRGCCTL
+363 DMPKIWAHRGCCTL

-386 NAAAMLEGLT
+386 RAAAELDGIT

-404 TADGEMVVFHDENL
+404 TSDGEMVVFHDENL
-418 KRVTHIDRNVR
+418 RRVTHIDRNVR
-429 SCTLAEIKSIAI
+429 GCTLAEIKNIAI
-441 PANDGKYCNI
+441 PANDGKYCSI

-487 SKAYELVRKY
+487 SKAYEIVRKY

-512 VDIIKRIDSNAKTA
+512 VDIIKKIDRDAKTA
-526 VLAMSLEECI
+526 VLAMSIEECI
-536 SMARATHADALHPYI
+536 SMARDTAADALHPYI

-604 ERYV
+604 EKYV

>member
-1 MTKNECRKCIQK
+1 
-13 ERNNNN
+13 

-38 LTGVDS
+38 LTGIES
-44 AYISCVY
+44 TYISCVY

-57 AVRFIQQH
+57 ALRFIQQH
-65 NIQACTTDWD
+65 NIQACTADWD

-90 ETHYEYSRKLLLK
+90 ETHYEYSRKLLLS
-103 GKHVLCEKPAALM
+103 GKHVLCEKPAAL
-116 KKQVMELIDIAHDKG
+116 KKEQVRELIDIAQNNQ
-131 LVYMEAIKTAYCPG
+131 LVYMEALKTAYCPG

-158 GRIVEVEAAFSRLTP
+158 GKIVEVEAAFSRLTP
-173 LNTREYKDEDCN
+173 LNTREYKDDDCN

-194 TLLPVLRL
+194 TLLPVLTL

-230 YKDRDKTGCVDK
+230 YKDEYIDK

-247 TGLAAKTEGQLVIT
+247 TGLGAKTEGQLVVT

-281 RYEDPGK
+281 RYENPGK
-288 IERYKFEYEGTGL
+288 IERYRFGYEGTGL
-301 CYEVREFLSRIKY
+301 CYEVREFVHRIK
-314 ADANNETCIYSGS
+314 NNDKKTVDIS
-327 EDISIAMAGIIE
+327 DNISIAMAGVME
-339 QFTNWNTPLY
+339 RFTDWNTPIY
-349 KDMHNQFLKTGKNK
+349 KDRHDQFLATGKNK

-386 NAAAMLEGLT
+386 RAAAELDGIT

-404 TADGEMVVFHDENL
+404 TSDGEMVVFHDENL
-418 KRVTHIDRNVR
+418 RRVTYIDRNVR
-429 SCTLAEIKSIAI
+429 GCTLAEIKNIAI
-441 PANDGKYCNI
+441 PANDGKYCSI

-487 SKAYELVRKY
+487 SKAYEIVRKY

-512 VDIIKRIDSNAKTA
+512 VDIIKKIDQDAKTA
-526 VLAMSLEECI
+526 VLAMSIEECI
-536 SMARATHADALHPYI
+536 SMARDTAADALHPYI